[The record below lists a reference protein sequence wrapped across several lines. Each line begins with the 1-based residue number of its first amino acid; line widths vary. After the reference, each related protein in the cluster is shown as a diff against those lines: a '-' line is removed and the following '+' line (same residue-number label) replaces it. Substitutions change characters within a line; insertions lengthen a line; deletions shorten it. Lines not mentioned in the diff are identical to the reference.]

1 MLPARGERGGE
12 PTPAAGGDRSR
23 GHGHGAA
30 DRQLASQSKVWS
42 AKKWIYRGESK
53 ARTYHLSVRSSSP
66 LAAES
71 LNYSRVSLLL
81 PDRGRDDVCRGGGLC
96 SVMAWRHDAIGVGRG
111 SFIAPASGRWRE
123 RERER
128 ERGVASCVCHRP
140 PPFCS
145 SLLILKKTTCGSSVK
160 TRDLPR
166 RGVIYASCFYL
177 TKFTAVSFLTDTHAD
192 ADKRRAGH

>member
-1 MLPARGERGGE
+1 MMLPARGERGGE
-12 PTPAAGGDRSR
+12 PTPAGGGDRSR

-30 DRQLASQSKVWS
+30 DRQLASRSKVWS

-81 PDRGRDDVCRGGGLC
+81 PDRGRDDVCRVQRRWSLLSNGVATRCHRGW
-96 SVMAWRHDAIGVGRG
+96 AWQFY
-111 SFIAPASGRWRE
+111 SPGRWSVV
-123 RERER
+123 RER

-145 SLLILKKTTCGSSVK
+145 SLLILKKTTCWSSVK

-166 RGVIYASCFYL
+166 L
-177 TKFTAVSFLTDTHAD
+177 W
-192 ADKRRAGH
+192 